1 MKQEDS
7 DGTVRIFSARACAAP
22 LEKKEKPKANWPS
35 AVLVLVVTINA
46 YCYQSSQDT
55 YYVGRRFPSERMT
68 YEDSVTGHEIFM
80 LTTSPAKDNKIYQTH
95 PNWTADGRHIVFM
108 SDRAGTNQYFALSVD
123 TGAIT
128 QLTNDQ
134 SPGNAFLNRTKPGM
148 FYVSDNTIWDLDIDA
163 ILNLNDK
170 KQNTRFRRKV
180 ADLPRKAKLSG
191 TLSVDSNG
199 KDIYLGVQYDED
211 SWGLLALNTDT
222 GRFRKIIDLGF
233 RVGHCQAHP
242 SISGLLMY
250 CWETGGDS
258 QQRMWIVRADGSN
271 NGPFYKET
279 YDEWVTHEVWWGLK
293 KVLFTIW
300 PRNEQMLKKP
310 YGIAYITLQDRA
322 LNILSQKKYWHV
334 GGSPDG
340 NWAVGDTFDG
350 ELYLING
357 DTGEAKLLTQGHR
370 PRGATVHPHP
380 SFSPDGASI
389 LFCSEKN
396 GNWDLFLVQL
406 KQKNL
411 YEKKYGLFQKQNV
424 NQKFFN

>member
-1 MKQEDS
+1 MK
-7 DGTVRIFSARACAAP
+7 R
-22 LEKKEKPKANWPS
+22 KEKSIKNWLS
-35 AVLVLVVTINA
+35 AILVLVIAINA
-46 YCYQSSQDT
+46 NCSQSSRDA
-55 YYVGRRFPSERMT
+55 YYVGRRFSSERMT

-80 LTTSPAKDNKIYQTH
+80 LTASPAKDNKIYQTH

-108 SDRAGTNQYFALSVD
+108 SDRAGTNQYFALSID

-134 SPGNAFLNRTKPGM
+134 SPGNAFLNRAKPGM

-180 ADLPRKAKLSG
+180 ADLPHKAKLSG

-211 SWGLLALNTDT
+211 SWGLLALNADT
-222 GRFRKIIDLGF
+222 GRFRKIIDLDF

-242 SISGLLMY
+242 SMSGLIMY

-279 YDEWVTHEVWWGLK
+279 YDEWVTHEVWWGADK
-293 KVLFTIW
+293 ALFTIW
-300 PRNEQMLKKP
+300 PKNEQMLKKP
-310 YGIAYITLQDRA
+310 HGIAYISIRNRA

-340 NWAVGDTFDG
+340 KWAAGDNFNG
-350 ELYLING
+350 EIYLISA
-357 DTGEAKLLTQGHR
+357 DTGKAKLLTQGHR

-380 SFSPDGASI
+380 SFSPDGSSI
-389 LFCSEKN
+389 LFCSEKK
-396 GNWDLFLVQL
+396 GNWDLFLVQS
-406 KQKNL
+406 KQ
-411 YEKKYGLFQKQNV
+411 
-424 NQKFFN
+424 